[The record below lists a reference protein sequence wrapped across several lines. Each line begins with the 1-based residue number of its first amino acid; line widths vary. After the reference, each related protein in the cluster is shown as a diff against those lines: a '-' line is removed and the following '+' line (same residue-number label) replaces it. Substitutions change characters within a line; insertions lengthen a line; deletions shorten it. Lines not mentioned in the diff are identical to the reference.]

1 MIIKEFDLDDVF
13 LMSEII
19 DKMELGVEA
28 DTIIKKTN
36 IAKLENIKDASKLGK
51 DVVVSLSIELIG
63 KFIRN
68 LYKAKN
74 EVKQLIGNLSGITPE
89 AVSKMSLKQIKEFF
103 AELVEHE
110 GFKDFLSQAGELTE
124 QK

>member
-13 LMSEII
+13 SMSEII
-19 DKMELGVEA
+19 DKMGLGVEA

-51 DVVVSLSIELIG
+51 DVVVSLGIELIS
-63 KFIRN
+63 KFVRN

-74 EVKQLIGNLSGITPE
+74 EVKQLIGNLSGMTPE
-89 AVSKMSLKQIKEFF
+89 AVSKMNLKQIKEFF

-124 QK
+124 KK

>member
-13 LMSEII
+13 SMSEII
-19 DKMELGVEA
+19 DKMGLGVEA

-51 DVVVSLSIELIG
+51 DVVVSLGIELIS
-63 KFIRN
+63 KFVRN

-74 EVKQLIGNLSGITPE
+74 EVKQLIGNLSGMTPE
-89 AVSKMSLKQIKEFF
+89 AVSKMNLKQIKEFF

-110 GFKDFLSQAGELTE
+110 GFKDFLLQAGELTE
-124 QK
+124 KK